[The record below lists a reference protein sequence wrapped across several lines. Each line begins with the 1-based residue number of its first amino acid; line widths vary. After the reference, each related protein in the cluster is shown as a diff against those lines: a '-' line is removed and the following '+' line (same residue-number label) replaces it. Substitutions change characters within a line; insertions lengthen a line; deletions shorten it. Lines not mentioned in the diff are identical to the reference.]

1 MSKYGIALLLAW
13 VLAPWLGGA
22 QAEQTNTPLQA
33 GADQGLLWRIEKPG
47 VAPSH
52 LLGTLHSED
61 PRIVALPE
69 PVSHAL
75 HSADRVTLEV
85 ILDPNSLAAMSGVMQ
100 IVEGPEL
107 PALLGE
113 ALYRKTVQAMATQGV
128 PEQSLRTLKPWAV
141 AMTLMVPKTNT
152 GLFLDRVLYLE
163 ALAKGKPIAGLET
176 VAEQIEV
183 FDGLSRDDQVA
194 LVAESLRSFP
204 KLDTLYAELRAA
216 YVRRDLRAIAALND
230 TAMREGD
237 PGLAQRFS
245 ARAITDRNARMVE
258 RMQPG
263 LQQGNTFFAVGALHL
278 PGETGILQ
286 ALRRQGYTVTAV
298 Y

>member
-1 MSKYGIALLLAW
+1 MKHGWLALL
-13 VLAPWLGGA
+13 LAPWLGIA
-22 QAEQTNTPLQA
+22 YAEQVPAPAQTHV
-33 GADQGLLWRIEKPG
+33 DQGLLWRIEKPG

-52 LLGTLHSED
+52 LLGTMHSED
-61 PRIVALPE
+61 PQIVALPE
-69 PVSHAL
+69 PVSKAL
-75 HSADRVTLEV
+75 RDADRVTLEV
-85 ILDPNSLAAMSGVMQ
+85 ILDPHSLAAMSATTQ
-100 IVEGPEL
+100 ITQGPEL

-113 ALYRKTVQAMATQGV
+113 DLYRKTVPAMAAQGV

-176 VAEQIEV
+176 AAEQMEV
-183 FDGLSRDDQVA
+183 FNGLSLEDQVA
-194 LVAESLRSFP
+194 LVADSLRSFP
-204 KLDTLYAELRAA
+204 ALDKMYAELNAA
-216 YVRRDLRAIAALND
+216 YARRDLVAITDINNA
-230 TAMREGD
+230 AMREGD

-245 ARAITDRNARMVE
+245 ARAITDRNKRMVE

-278 PGETGILQ
+278 PGQDGILES
-286 ALRRQGYTVTAV
+286 LRRKGYRVTAV